1 MHAGFT
7 AGICR
12 MKIRQIFSSTDKG
25 LTSKYNLSQILFMY
39 MGLGFFFFAMLL
51 KGLLRVK

>member
-7 AGICR
+7 GGICR
-12 MKIRQIFSSTDKG
+12 MKIRQIFSSSDKG
-25 LTSKYNLSQILFMY
+25 LTRKYNLSQILFMY
-39 MGLGFFFFAMLL
+39 MGLGFFFAMIL